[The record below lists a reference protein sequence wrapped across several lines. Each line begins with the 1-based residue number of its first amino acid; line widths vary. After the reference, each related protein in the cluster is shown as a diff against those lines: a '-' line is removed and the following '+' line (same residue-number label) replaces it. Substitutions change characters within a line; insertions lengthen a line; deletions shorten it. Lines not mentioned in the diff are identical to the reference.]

1 VSYNKSSPAFAQL
14 PIIEQHLMKTSRLR
28 LRYLFDRYYSKTATP
43 KERDELFTIIKDGAG
58 NEELSLLIRQAW
70 DDLKPTTPLF
80 STDKTNAMLSKILGA
95 DASQK
100 HSKNRNN
107 IFLWAKISTAAVALL
122 FVGFGVY
129 LHKHRLHKYTQT
141 AFVRTKR
148 HLSHDALPGGN
159 KAVLTLANGKTI
171 ILDNAQ
177 NGTLAQQGATLINK
191 TADGQLLYNAKS
203 QANTTAA
210 PETNVITTPR
220 GGQYQIIL
228 PDGTKVWLNSASSL
242 RFPTYFTGTS
252 RQVEITGEAYFEVTK
267 NPAMPFKVKTNRADI
282 EVLGTHF
289 NVMAYDDESVMKTTL
304 LEGAVNITSGNFS
317 ARLKPGQ
324 QAQINKTG
332 QNKVVDNVDTD
343 DETAWKN
350 GIFQFRDAG
359 IDVILRQA
367 ARWYDVDIAYK
378 NGVPPREFTGRISR
392 NVKASELLN
401 ILKYAG
407 IDIKIE
413 GKEIIVL

>member
-1 VSYNKSSPAFAQL
+1 
-14 PIIEQHLMKTSRLR
+14 MKTSRLR

-43 KERDELFTIIKDGAG
+43 QERDELFAIINNGAG

-70 DDLKPTTPLF
+70 DDLKPTAPLF
-80 STDKTNAMLSKILGA
+80 DNGKTNAMLSKILGA

-100 HSKNRNN
+100 HSNNRNN
-107 IFLWAKISTAAVALL
+107 IFLWAKISTAAMLLL
-122 FVGFGVY
+122 FIGFGFY
-129 LHKHRLHKYTQT
+129 LHAHHPQKQAQT
-141 AFVRTKR
+141 TLVKAKNNV
-148 HLSHDALPGGN
+148 SHDALPGGN

-177 NGTLAQQGATLINK
+177 NGMLAQQGATLIKK
-191 TADGQLLYNAKS
+191 TADGQLLYNAKL
-203 QANTTAA
+203 QANTKAA
-210 PETNVITTPR
+210 PEINVITTPR
-220 GGQYQIIL
+220 GGQYQVIL

-289 NVMAYDDESVMKTTL
+289 NVMAYDDEAIMKTTL

-324 QAQINKTG
+324 QAQINKSGKNT
-332 QNKVVDNVDTD
+332 VVDNVDVD

-367 ARWYDVDIAYK
+367 ARWYDVDITYK
-378 NGVPPREFTGRISR
+378 KGVPPREFTGRISR

-407 IDIKIE
+407 IDLKIE
-413 GKEIIVL
+413 GKEIVVF

>member
-1 VSYNKSSPAFAQL
+1 
-14 PIIEQHLMKTSRLR
+14 MKTSRLR

-43 KERDELFTIIKDGAG
+43 QERDELFAIINDGAG

-70 DDLKPTTPLF
+70 DDLKPTAPLF
-80 STDKTNAMLSKILGA
+80 DNGKTNAMLSKILGA

-100 HSKNRNN
+100 HSNNRNN
-107 IFLWAKISTAAVALL
+107 IFLWAKISIAATILF
-122 FVGFGVY
+122 FVGFGFY
-129 LHKHRLHKYTQT
+129 LHGHRPQKQTQT
-141 AFVRTKR
+141 ALIKAKHKV
-148 HLSHDALPGGN
+148 LNDALPGGN

-177 NGTLAQQGATLINK
+177 NGMLAQQGATLIKK
-191 TADGQLLYNAKS
+191 TADGQLLYNANLP
-203 QANTTAA
+203 ANTTAV
-210 PETNVITTPR
+210 PEINVITTPR
-220 GGQYQIIL
+220 GGQYQVIL

-289 NVMAYDDESVMKTTL
+289 NVMAYDDETVMKTTL
-304 LEGAVNITSGNFS
+304 LEGAVNITSGSFS

-324 QAQINKTG
+324 QAQINRSG
-332 QNKVVDNVDTD
+332 QNKVVDNIDID

-367 ARWYDVDIAYK
+367 ARWYDVDISYK

-401 ILKYAG
+401 MLKYAG
-407 IDIKIE
+407 VDLKIE
-413 GKEIIVL
+413 GKEIVVF

>member
-1 VSYNKSSPAFAQL
+1 MS
-14 PIIEQHLMKTSRLR
+14 TSRLR
-28 LRYLFDRYYSKTATP
+28 LRYLFERYYSKTATP
-43 KERDELFTIIKDGAG
+43 LERDELFAIIDSGAG
-58 NEELSLLIRQAW
+58 DAELSLLIRQAW
-70 DDLKPTTPLF
+70 DDLEPETHVF
-80 STDKTNAMLSKILGA
+80 NNGKTNAILSNILGA
-95 DASQK
+95 DVSQK
-100 HSKNRNN
+100 HLKNGNN
-107 IFLWAKISTAAVALL
+107 VFDWAKISIAATVLL
-122 FVGFGVY
+122 FAGLGFY
-129 LHKHRLHKYTQT
+129 LLSQRPQKQGATTVVKAKQH
-141 AFVRTKR
+141 V
-148 HLSHDALPGGN
+148 SHDALPGGN

-177 NGTLAQQGATLINK
+177 NGMLAQQGATLIKK
-191 TADGQLLYNAKS
+191 TANGQLIYNAK
-203 QANTTAA
+203 ALVNTNAD
-210 PETNVITTPR
+210 PEINVISTPR
-220 GGQYQIIL
+220 GGQYQVIL

-242 RFPTYFTGTS
+242 RFPTYFTGTT

-289 NVMAYDDESVMKTTL
+289 NVMAYDDEAVMKTTL

-317 ARLKPGQ
+317 ARLIPGQ

-332 QNKVVDNVDTD
+332 LNKVVNDVDVD

-378 NGVPPREFTGRISR
+378 NGVPPKEFTGRISR

-407 IDIKIE
+407 VNLEIE
-413 GKEIIVL
+413 GKKIIVQ